1 MDVYVCMESF
11 LHKTTGN
18 NAKERWR
25 LYQRTRPLELVSV
38 DKTTSTDT
46 VHIYKQG
53 QAAGVRTSVEHAAV
67 DDI

>member
-46 VHIYKQG
+46 RAQDH
-53 QAAGVRTSVEHAAV
+53 
-67 DDI
+67 